1 MTLVKAFLWIGRIT
15 AALLFVLWGAFF
27 LEHLTEWFK
36 DSGRLPPWSVFLIQ
50 FFHLLM
56 LVGYLI
62 VLKWKIVGSI
72 TIILGAALFFGS
84 LGTNAMMTFFA
95 ISIFPAII
103 FLFVFY
109 FEKSERSFGKIPP
122 THSADNLPQFKD

>member
-109 FEKSERSFGKIPP
+109 FEKSGRSFGKTLPA
-122 THSADNLPQFKD
+122 HSADNLPQFKD